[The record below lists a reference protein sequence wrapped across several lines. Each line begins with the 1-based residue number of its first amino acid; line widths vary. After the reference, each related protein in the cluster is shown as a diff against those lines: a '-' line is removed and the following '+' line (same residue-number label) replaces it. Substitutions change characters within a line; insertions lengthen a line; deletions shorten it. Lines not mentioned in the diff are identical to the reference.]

1 MNNQSRDQFEAAI
14 AEEAGQPLV
23 AIQLSRLGDS
33 YATSALIYAWW
44 AWQKSP
50 TMLVV
55 ELPPAPVEPEEPED
69 GIDDSYLDAYHAAT
83 KMRQDCAKAIE
94 DTGAQVKP

>member
-1 MNNQSRDQFEAAI
+1 MSDQSREQFEAAI

-50 TMLVV
+50 TMLVI
-55 ELPPAPVEPEEPED
+55 ELPPVPVEPEAPED
-69 GIDDSYLDAYHAAT
+69 GIDDSHLDAYHAAIG
-83 KMRQDCAKAIE
+83 MRHACANFIE
-94 DTGAQVKP
+94 AMNLKVKS